1 MSYCIY
7 LRSEKN
13 CKLQL
18 LSMYSVASILLK
30 VFTYLYCPPFISNS
44 ILADFPEA
52 RVVVSHNVFFC
63 VSLTEVREKG
73 TK

>member
-1 MSYCIY
+1 
-7 LRSEKN
+7 
-13 CKLQL
+13 
-18 LSMYSVASILLK
+18 MYSVASILLK
-30 VFTYLYCPPFISNS
+30 VFTYSYCPPFISTS

-52 RVVVSHNVFFC
+52 RVAVSHNVFFC